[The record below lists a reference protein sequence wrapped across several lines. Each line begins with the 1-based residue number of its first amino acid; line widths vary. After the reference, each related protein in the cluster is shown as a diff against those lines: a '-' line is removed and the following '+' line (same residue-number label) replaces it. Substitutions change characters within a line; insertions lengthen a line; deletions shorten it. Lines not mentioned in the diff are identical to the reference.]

1 MAVNTKTKNN
11 FLEMTRIRKSFAGL
25 TALQDVSLSV
35 SKGEVVC
42 IIGPSGCGKS
52 TLLRTANWLTP
63 ADAGEVRLDGE
74 IVGAMPDTR
83 SKSMQ
88 ARSLN
93 ALRARIGMVF
103 QQFNVW
109 PHLSVLEN
117 VVCPQMVV
125 AKRGRDIAEKKALAA
140 LAIVGLD
147 DKKTDWP
154 DNLSGGQKQ
163 RLAIARVLA
172 MDPVLMLL
180 DEPTSALDPE
190 LVSGVLTVL
199 KQLAEKG
206 MTMIIVTH
214 ELGFARSV
222 ANRVVFME
230 EGQIIEEGSPDVILR
245 TPSTKRLEVFLEKL
259 NLTALKPKT
268 NGASHRVMKSD

>member
-1 MAVNTKTKNN
+1 MAPNTETKNN

-35 SKGEVVC
+35 PKGEVVC

-63 ADAGEVRLDGE
+63 ADAGEVRLNGE
-74 IVGAMPDTR
+74 IVGAMPDPR

-190 LVSGVLTVL
+190 LVSGILTVL